1 MEILEKKQL
10 EKALSEFKNAKE
22 TVLVKSLHKSL
33 QKSVIAQ
40 PLPKPQVLIKRK
52 SDKTS
57 QDSKK
62 SLKIVEYS
70 DSD

>member
-10 EKALSEFKNAKE
+10 EKELKEFKNAKE
-22 TVLVKSLHKSL
+22 TVLVKSLHKSI
-33 QKSVIAQ
+33 QKSVISQ
-40 PLPKPQVLIKRK
+40 SLSKPVVLIKRK
-52 SDKTS
+52 SEKTS